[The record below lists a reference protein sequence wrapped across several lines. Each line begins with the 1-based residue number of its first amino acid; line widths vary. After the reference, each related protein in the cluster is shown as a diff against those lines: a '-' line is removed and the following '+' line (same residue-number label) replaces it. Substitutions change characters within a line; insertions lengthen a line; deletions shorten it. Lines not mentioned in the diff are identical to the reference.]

1 MTKARVLCLLALV
14 AAAAALCDETA
25 LAACGAPTGSSLCT
39 EINSF
44 LSCASG
50 LDCADS
56 LTVIGAESLSATK
69 QCTTAKQAAV
79 FARGGNIEIAVGAG
93 KSICFVRDSK
103 RTCVDSLALEETV
116 IAQLAE
122 KASTASVTALGTD
135 LASLAHTVTNATDR
149 TEALEDSVAGLSDQ
163 VALCAKTVDVEAT
176 IEDIQ
181 NSIDLL
187 SGEQDS
193 LAGHHANFSAQL
205 ANLREE
211 MATTYLPAAD
221 AITTEQVQA
230 LIGTE
235 TAQRQADTAELRE
248 EFTALLEAAANALHQ
263 NLTAELVFCNV
274 LGELRSSSS
283 FFLFSFF
290 SCHCCIAAGALTS
303 VIALT
308 SLSWMRMASQTCRA
322 MAGVG
327 TSSGGLQQTV
337 HGPLSPAKAAM
348 CLAKNTARAIRRQ
361 AIALDACLLSSRKT
375 MSSCLVLT
383 ALAMC
388 TSGRSKAA
396 TSCLTRSSV
405 QCSEQKR
412 SPFARPRKF
421 STPRSWLGVHPLV
434 LSAVSSTEMRRECAP
449 SLSTTMAAIALP
461 R

>member
-263 NLTAELVFCNV
+263 NLTAD
-274 LGELRSSSS
+274 
-283 FFLFSFF
+283 
-290 SCHCCIAAGALTS
+290 
-303 VIALT
+303 
-308 SLSWMRMASQTCRA
+308 LSWMRMASQTCRA